1 MKRTEHRGTAFGHVN
16 GLARLALTVA
26 LAVVTALCLAPARAL
41 AAGSGSTGAGTTGSV
56 VAASDDAT
64 SKSWAYQETGSLTI
78 DGCKAAGQHFRAY
91 LLASMDADGT
101 LTNETATTA
110 ALQQLGYASTDAAM
124 SPQAFDSD
132 TTDDTLRTAAQ
143 TWAGYV
149 ASAPDVF
156 TVKSATARNGQVQF
170 GSMDRGLYLV
180 VADQATVDGV
190 TYSADPILVSVP
202 TTAQK
207 GDQQSIGK
215 AVYNVVVTAK
225 MTSRQSQK
233 QRVVKLWKDDG
244 SSRPESV
251 KVQIMNGTQAYQTV
265 TLDASNNWSYE
276 WEGQGDWSVREL
288 DVPSGYSS
296 AVSSVTS
303 GEGADQTTVFQV
315 TNSSTTPPSGS
326 KSTKKASAT
335 KSGVGKM
342 GDSSSWLAV
351 VVFVAGAALV
361 AAGLAAR
368 RRGGQRS

>member
-1 MKRTEHRGTAFGHVN
+1 MKRMEHRGTAFGRVN
-16 GLARLALTVA
+16 VLARLALTVA
-26 LAVVTALCLAPARAL
+26 LAVSTALSLAPVRAL
-41 AAGSGSTGAGTTGSV
+41 AAGAGGSGST
-56 VAASDDAT
+56 VAASDDTT
-64 SKSWAYQETGSLTI
+64 SSAWASQKTGTLTI
-78 DGCKAAGQHFRAY
+78 DGCKAAGQHFHAY
-91 LLASMDADGT
+91 LLATMDADGT
-101 LTNETATTA
+101 LTNETVTTA
-110 ALQQLGYASTDAAM
+110 ALQQLGYASTDSSM

-132 TTDDTLRTAAQ
+132 TSDDTLRTAAQ

-149 ASAPDVF
+149 ASASDVF
-156 TVKSATARNGQVQF
+156 TVKSATARDGQVQF
-170 GSMDRGLYLV
+170 GSVDRGLYLV

-207 GDQQSIGK
+207 DDQQNTTGS

-233 QRVVKLWKDDG
+233 QRVVKLWKGDS

-251 KVQIMNGTQAYQTV
+251 KVQIMNGTQTYQTV

-276 WEGQGDWSVREL
+276 WQGQGDWSVREL
-288 DVPSGYSS
+288 DVPSGFSS

-303 GEGADQTTVFQV
+303 GQGADQTTVFQV
-315 TNSSTTPPSGS
+315 TNSSTTPPNGS
-326 KSTKKASAT
+326 KSTKKASQT

-342 GDSSSWLAV
+342 GDSSSWMAV